1 MKKILA
7 PIGISL
13 FLILLITQQTTH
25 VSSSSSDPLPQ
36 NLFIKLAQV
45 VNPAVVSVSISFQ
58 QHTLSRGYPQN
69 DPFFY
74 FLEEFFGPNPN
85 IKKYE
90 KKQKARPVGT
100 GFIIESNGL
109 AVTNNHVIEMADEI
123 EVQLQKYPNKS
134 FSAKVIGRDPKT
146 DVALIQIETKTHLP
160 TLKLGSSEKVQVGE
174 WVAAFGNPYGHTFSM
189 SKGIVSAKGRHIDE
203 LNIVPFLQTDASINP
218 GNSGGPLV
226 NTHGQVIGVNTA
238 IDARAQGIGFAIP
251 IDYVKELI
259 PQLKKFGRVRRG
271 HIGVSVNNVNP
282 RVQSA
287 LGLPVDYGTVIMDI
301 SPHSPAEKSGLKPYD
316 VIVKFNNKKIENF
329 HDLSNTVAVTPV
341 GKEVPITIFREG
353 VKRTLRIK
361 VGENQI
367 EVIAKESRENRR
379 PKKKNGLIAQAGLK
393 IINFNHREANRY
405 RLPKTIPRRPIVID
419 VMSNSPAARSG
430 IRRGDV
436 ILDVN
441 KKAVKSVSHISK
453 QLRKGLN
460 MLKVQNAKRVSLI
473 FMTI

>member
-1 MKKILA
+1 MKKTVTL
-7 PIGISL
+7 ISISFL
-13 FLILLITQQTTH
+13 LFFLIIQKPDSVL
-25 VSSSSSDPLPQ
+25 SSPSNPLPQ
-36 NLFIKLAQV
+36 NLFIKMAKV

-58 QHTLSRGYPQN
+58 QRTLGRSYPQN
-69 DPFFY
+69 DPFFN
-74 FLEEFFGPNPN
+74 FLEEFFGPNLRKP
-85 IKKYE
+85 E
-90 KKQKARPVGT
+90 QKQKARPVGS

-123 EVQLQKYPNKS
+123 EVQLQKYPDKS
-134 FSAKVIGRDPKT
+134 FPAKVIGRDPKT
-146 DVALIQIETKTHLP
+146 DVALIQIETKVKLP
-160 TLKLGSSEKVQVGE
+160 TLRLGSSKKVQVGE

-226 NTHGQVIGVNTA
+226 NTQGHVIGVNTA

-251 IDYVKELI
+251 IDYVRELI

-271 HIGVSVNNVNP
+271 HIGVSVNNVNS
-282 RVQSA
+282 RTQSA
-287 LGLPVDYGTVIMDI
+287 LGLPVDYGTVIMEVA
-301 SPHSPAEKSGLKPYD
+301 PNSPAKRSGLKPYD

-341 GKEVPITIFREG
+341 GKETQITIYREG
-353 VKRTLRIK
+353 KRKTLRIK

-367 EVIAKESRENRR
+367 ENIAKR
-379 PKKKNGLIAQAGLK
+379 PKKSSKKKTGLLSKAGLK
-393 IINFNHREANRY
+393 IINFNRREANKY
-405 RLPKTIPRRPIVID
+405 DLPRSAPRRPIVID
-419 VMSNSPAARSG
+419 VVTNSPAARSG
-430 IRRGDV
+430 IRRGDL

-441 KKAVKSVSHISK
+441 KKTVKSVSDVSK
-453 QLRKGLN
+453 QLQKGLN
-460 MLKVQNAKRVSLI
+460 MLKVQNAKSVNLI